1 MRVRFLRVVS
11 GATLAMT
18 VFGIAACGPAAEA
31 PAQQAAASKPDAL
44 EARAIDF
51 CSDLVQRRLMS
62 ENSAAQEHLTQ
73 QAMGRDI
80 GSSALLNADGNYR
93 ALVMRRATG
102 EDGCAT
108 LITAAC
114 WVSVSGEAGGVGD
127 FTVSPTFTRECD

>member
-18 VFGIAACGPAAEA
+18 VFGVAACGPAAEA
-31 PAQQAAASKPDAL
+31 PAQQAAVSKPDAL
-44 EARAIDF
+44 EARAIEV
-51 CSDLVQRRLMS
+51 CRDLVQWRLMS
-62 ENSAAQEHLTQ
+62 ENSAAQSYLAR

-80 GSSALLNADGNYR
+80 GSSALLNADGKYR

-102 EDGCAT
+102 EDGCST

-114 WVSVSGEAGGVGD
+114 LVSVTGEAGGVGF